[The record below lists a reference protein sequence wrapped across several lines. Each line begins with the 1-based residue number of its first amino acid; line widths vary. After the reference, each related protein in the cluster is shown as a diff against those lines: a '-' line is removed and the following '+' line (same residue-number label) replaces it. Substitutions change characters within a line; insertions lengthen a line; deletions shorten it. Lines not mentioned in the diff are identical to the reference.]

1 MKYDFD
7 EPVRRRGT
15 NCVKWDVCAE
25 GVLPLWV
32 ADMDFRAA
40 PAIVE
45 ALRRRA
51 EEGVYGYAL
60 PPAAWHDSLAKW
72 LAARHGWN
80 ILPEWAVDSTGVLP
94 VLGAVLRACCEPG
107 DKVVLQAPAYNG
119 FFPVIASQGCEI
131 SWSPLRRVPARS
143 GMKGDFTYEM
153 DFEDLER
160 KVADPRAKVFLISNP
175 HNPAGRAW
183 TAEELRKA
191 GEICRRNGVLV
202 ASDEIHADLQMP
214 GSKHVPFALAG
225 DWKPGEFVT
234 FWSATKAFNLAG
246 LHAAVALCP
255 DRDLRERVRAAQ
267 EVGGSG
273 HLNAFGF
280 VASAT
285 AWDCCADWLD
295 ELRAY
300 LFGKGLQVRLRL
312 APLVERNIRLG
323 SAVEGFGLGLIADGC
338 IAQELFGNVDH
349 RLVASQLLGATQDT
363 QSCDGGVLARRSQR
377 MHAVEALQRTFPV
390 AFVIAYLR
398 YAHGCLF

>member
-60 PPAAWHDSLAKW
+60 PPAAWHESLAKW

-94 VLGAVLRACCEPG
+94 ALGAVLRACCEPG

-202 ASDEIHADLQMP
+202 ASD
-214 GSKHVPFALAG
+214 
-225 DWKPGEFVT
+225 
-234 FWSATKAFNLAG
+234 
-246 LHAAVALCP
+246 
-255 DRDLRERVRAAQ
+255 
-267 EVGGSG
+267 
-273 HLNAFGF
+273 
-280 VASAT
+280 
-285 AWDCCADWLD
+285 
-295 ELRAY
+295 
-300 LFGKGLQVRLRL
+300 
-312 APLVERNIRLG
+312 
-323 SAVEGFGLGLIADGC
+323 
-338 IAQELFGNVDH
+338 
-349 RLVASQLLGATQDT
+349 
-363 QSCDGGVLARRSQR
+363 
-377 MHAVEALQRTFPV
+377 
-390 AFVIAYLR
+390 
-398 YAHGCLF
+398 

>member
-60 PPAAWHDSLAKW
+60 PPAAWHESLAKW

-94 VLGAVLRACCEPG
+94 TLGAVLRACCEPG

-202 ASDEIHADLQMP
+202 ASGDTCGSAD
-214 GSKHVPFALAG
+214 AG
-225 DWKPGEFVT
+225 IEACAVCACRGLE
-234 FWSATKAFNLAG
+234 AG
-246 LHAAVALCP
+246 
-255 DRDLRERVRAAQ
+255 RVCDVLVRHEGIQPRRAACGRGAVSRPWTSREGARCAGGRWFGPSQ
-267 EVGGSG
+267 CVRICGLRHRVG
-273 HLNAFGF
+273 LL
-280 VASAT
+280 
-285 AWDCCADWLD
+285 C
-295 ELRAY
+295 
-300 LFGKGLQVRLRL
+300 GL
-312 APLVERNIRLG
+312 A
-323 SAVEGFGLGLIADGC
+323 
-338 IAQELFGNVDH
+338 
-349 RLVASQLLGATQDT
+349 
-363 QSCDGGVLARRSQR
+363 
-377 MHAVEALQRTFPV
+377 
-390 AFVIAYLR
+390 
-398 YAHGCLF
+398 